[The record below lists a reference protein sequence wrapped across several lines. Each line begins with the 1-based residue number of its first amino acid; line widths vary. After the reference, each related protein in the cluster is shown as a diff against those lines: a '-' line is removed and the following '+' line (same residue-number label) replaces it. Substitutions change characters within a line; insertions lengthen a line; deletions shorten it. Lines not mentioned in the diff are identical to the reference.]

1 MDIIN
6 TPYWVLEFLKVL
18 CGYLLVGILWPR
30 FVFAGHLRGKSLIY
44 QFSFCVSA
52 QIVLINTVVLGLGLL
67 HILNAWTVRA
77 VFYGVPLAV
86 LWRRLHITE
95 EKLEDT
101 FRTITVVRSKLLL
114 RRMGRAVFR
123 RVKLLWRTVQAHPLD
138 YFFLGAIVVYA
149 LVYFSWGTFQNTAYG
164 FGDQYVHHSWIYGLM
179 QGKIFLNGIYPA
191 GMHCMLYA
199 IHTLLGVKVYSLV
212 LFFGCVQCVLFFGA
226 SYCLLREL
234 FRWRF
239 TPILV
244 LVGFILLEA
253 NNTLTGIS
261 DSLTGLSHLQYTL
274 PLEFALAPQMICVL
288 YLIRYLRYGEKKVEK
303 GKFAG
308 CIAGDELLVFVLAL
322 AAMLASH
329 FHAAIMAFCLCLIVS
344 VFYLKRI
351 FSRERFLPLV
361 LAVLCGASIALAPM
375 VAGFVSGIPM
385 QASMNWALGIIS
397 GEPNVDRPD
406 HQLEELEE
414 LNETLS
420 GNEGGLAAV
429 LEARMAFAVKVSRRA
444 GLEVLG
450 LGWDVS
456 LLILAAVITAGSVVL
471 GLAMLLPPFRR
482 CWIHRAG
489 LDRLWL
495 GNYFLLVGLAC
506 IMTFI
511 YILPY
516 VGLPELVVAT
526 RLLSTTRMLFFA
538 VAAIPLD
545 LLFALLSLRLKAPVL
560 SVLSALGLTLFCI
573 WIAMGENYHGFLY
586 CELTRYRAEVAVM
599 NHIIQNYPK
608 NKYTVVSPTDG
619 LYHMIE
625 YGWHEELVDFLTK
638 VEGQRYFIPTEH
650 VFIFIEKRPLEYAQ
664 NHLAQGPAFLGRPDD
679 RDQFV
684 VNGRACSVDPTISS
698 YEISSEAAQVD
709 LEEYRNPFDYY
720 AYNRNVLESKLYA
733 WCQQFAKLYPSEMR
747 VYYEDE
753 DFVCYY
759 FRQEP
764 NAPYDLAMDYL
775 AMYYE
780 K

>member
-123 RVKLLWRTVQAHPLD
+123 RVKLLWRTVQTHPLD

-149 LVYFSWGTFQNTAYG
+149 LVYFSWGTFQNTSYG

-179 QGKIFLNGIYPA
+179 QGEIFSDGIYPA
-191 GMHCMLYA
+191 GIHCMLYA

-212 LFFGCVQCVLFFGA
+212 LFFGCVQCILFFGA
-226 SYCLLREL
+226 SYCLFREL

-244 LVGFILLEA
+244 LVGFILLES
-253 NNTLTGIS
+253 NG
-261 DSLTGLSHLQYTL
+261 SLNGMSRLQWSL

-344 VFYLKRI
+344 LFYLKRI

-361 LAVLCGASIALAPM
+361 LAVLCGALIALVPM
-375 VAGFVSGIPM
+375 AAGLASGIPM
-385 QASMNWALGIIS
+385 QASLDWALGIIGGEADAERRNSLLGELDEGLAENTPGLS
-397 GEPNVDRPD
+397 GEI
-406 HQLEELEE
+406 
-414 LNETLS
+414 
-420 GNEGGLAAV
+420 
-429 LEARMAFAVKVSRRA
+429 EARAVFAVNLFRRA
-444 GLEVLG
+444 CSEILG
-450 LGWDVS
+450 PDWDVP
-456 LLILAAVITAGSVVL
+456 LLILVAVIAAGSAVL

-482 CWIHRAG
+482 CWIHRSG
-489 LDRLWL
+489 LDRLWV
-495 GNYFLLVGLAC
+495 NHYFLLAGLAC
-506 IMTFI
+506 VILLI

-516 VGLPELVVAT
+516 LGLPELVVAA
-526 RLLSTTRMLFFA
+526 RLFSTTRMLFFA
-538 VAAIPLD
+538 AAAIPLD

-560 SVLSALGLTLFCI
+560 SVLSALGLTLFCL

-608 NKYTVVSPTDG
+608 NKYTIVSPTDG

-664 NHLAQGPAFLGRPDD
+664 NHIAQGPAFLGRPDD

-684 VNGRACSVDPTISS
+684 LYGRPWSVDPTISA
-698 YEISSEAAQVD
+698 YEISPEAAQVD

>member
-77 VFYGVPLAV
+77 VFYGVPLVV

-114 RRMGRAVFR
+114 RRMGRAVLR

-149 LVYFSWGTFQNTAYG
+149 LVYFSWGTFQNTSYG

-179 QGKIFLNGIYPA
+179 QGEIFSDGIYPA

-199 IHTLLGVKVYSLV
+199 IHTLLGAKVYSLV
-212 LFFGCVQCVLFFGA
+212 LFFGCVQCILFLGA

-244 LVGFILLEA
+244 LVGFILLDA
-253 NNTLTGIS
+253 SN
-261 DSLTGLSHLQYTL
+261 SLTIFGTNSGCLNAMSRLQWAL

-322 AAMLASH
+322 AAMLVSH
-329 FHAAIMAFCLCLIVS
+329 FHSAMMAFCLCLIVS

-351 FSRERFLPLV
+351 FTRERFLSLV
-361 LAVLCGASIALAPM
+361 LAVLCGALIALAPM
-375 VAGFVSGIPM
+375 AAGFASGIRM
-385 QASMNWALGIIS
+385 QASLDWALGIIG
-397 GEPNVDRPD
+397 GEADAERRNSW
-406 HQLEELEE
+406 LGE
-414 LNETLS
+414 LNEGLAENTPDLS
-420 GNEGGLAAV
+420 GEI
-429 LEARMAFAVKVSRRA
+429 EARAVFAVKLFRR
-444 GLEVLG
+444 GCSEILG
-450 LGWDVS
+450 PDWDVP
-456 LLILAAVITAGSVVL
+456 LLILVAVIAAGSAVL

-482 CWIHRAG
+482 CWIHQSG

-495 GNYFLLVGLAC
+495 ENYFLLAGLAC
-506 IMTFI
+506 VILLI

-516 VGLPELVVAT
+516 LGLPELVVAA
-526 RLLSTTRMLFFA
+526 RLFSTTRMLFFA
-538 VAAIPLD
+538 VAAVPLD
-545 LLFALLSLRLKAPVL
+545 LLFVLLSLRLKAPVL
-560 SVLSALGLTLFCI
+560 SVLSALGLTLFCL

-608 NKYTVVSPTDG
+608 NKYTIVSPTDG

-664 NHLAQGPAFLGRPDD
+664 NHIAQGPAFLGRPDD

-684 VNGRACSVDPTISS
+684 LYGRPWSVDPTVSA
-698 YEISSEAAQVD
+698 YEISPEAAQVE

-720 AYNRNVLESKLYA
+720 AYNRNVIESKLYA
-733 WCQQFAKLYPSEMR
+733 WCQQFAKLYPNEIN

-775 AMYYE
+775 ASDYE